1 MSAINRMPFS
11 RSLLFSVTVLLLQMP
26 AAAGAVELTGR
37 LSLLG
42 SAAESRPGDFGY
54 QPLDNHTQ
62 LLDQESLR
70 LMLDDA
76 VETGEWSL
84 HFKAVRQNFIRYPA
98 PNLYASDLFRSD
110 KLSGNWQNEQSAS
123 HTTRILYEVDR
134 AYYKFRSQH
143 AALSIGRQP
152 IDWGSG
158 RFWQPLNVF
167 GAFAPTDLDTD
178 YKPGID
184 TVAAEWFPSAFS
196 SLTAVFVPALNR
208 RLVSTASGAVHYRQQ
223 VGEASEV
230 AVLAGSVLGAHVAG
244 ASFETDIGGI
254 GCRLEGRYTT
264 AKRGSVFW
272 IAGFDYQF
280 EDSTT
285 VTVEWYE
292 NSAGAA
298 SERALA
304 AIANE
309 QAVRYGLQQHLG
321 RHVLGLSL
329 NRTFT
334 PLLTGNYLMLASALK
349 DTANATS
356 VSLLHQASLSYSL
369 SNESDLLFSLLL
381 ATGKGVSVV
390 GEPQSEFG
398 HIPASGMIRYRR
410 YF

>member
-1 MSAINRMPFS
+1 MRFS
-11 RSLLFSVTVLLLQMP
+11 RALFAAALLLMP
-26 AAAGAVELTGR
+26 ATAVAVELTGR
-37 LSLLG
+37 VSLLG
-42 SAAESRPGDFGY
+42 SAADSRPGDLGY
-54 QPLDNHTQ
+54 PPAGKHIQ

-76 VETGEWSL
+76 GESGEWSL
-84 HFKAVRQNFIRYPA
+84 HFKAARQNFVRYPA

-110 KLSGNWQNEQSAS
+110 KLSGNWQNEQTAS

-134 AYYKFRSQH
+134 AFYKFRSQH

-184 TVAAEWFPSAFS
+184 AVSLEWFPSSFS

-208 RLVSTASGAVHYRQQ
+208 QLVSSASGAVHYRQQ

-254 GCRLEGRYTT
+254 GCRLEGIYTT
-264 AKRGSVFW
+264 AKQGSVFW
-272 IAGFDYQF
+272 VAGFDYQF
-280 EDSTT
+280 GDSTT
-285 VTVEWYE
+285 LTVEWYE

-298 SERALA
+298 GETALA
-304 AIANE
+304 GIASD
-309 QAVRYGLQQHLG
+309 QAMRYGLQQHIG

-329 NRTFT
+329 NRPLT
-334 PLLTGNYLMLASALK
+334 PLLTGSYLLLGSALK
-349 DTANATS
+349 NTTGGISA
-356 VSLLHQASLSYSL
+356 SLLHQASLSYSL
-369 SNESDLLFSLLL
+369 SNESDLLFSLLV
-381 ATGKGVSVV
+381 ATGKGVTTA
-390 GEPQSEFG
+390 GMLQSEFG
-398 HIPASGMIRYRR
+398 HVPASGMLRYRL